1 MMEDNAKKKE
11 IRSPWIKGMLA
22 GFGALAMAIVLFMIL
37 FRIDRVKGIFNS
49 IGIILRPFII
59 GAVVA
64 YIMTPLCK
72 HLEASLSRVL
82 KKGSDRLVRFFA
94 IAITIIVLLLI
105 VAVLI
110 ILIIPQ
116 VYDSIVALY
125 DLVPKRVQELI
136 PIVEARLQNN
146 ELLLGYVTKLYD
158 AVSKHFSNWLEE
170 KLLPDLVT
178 IIGGVG
184 LGVKNVA
191 VVLKDIIVG
200 VIVACY
206 CLAGRGTF
214 AKSAQRLLY
223 AISGKKWGDTISTE
237 VKYADIMFTRFL
249 SGKLVDSL
257 IIGVICFIFCALTSM
272 PSSLLVSV
280 IVGITN
286 IIPFFGPF
294 IGAIPTALLILIL
307 SPKKALIFII
317 FIVILQQIDGNV
329 IGPKILGDST
339 GLSSFWVLFSI
350 LIFGG
355 WFGFIGMVIGV
366 PLFAVIY
373 DIISKLVMKGLAKKG
388 IEIE

>member
-1 MMEDNAKKKE
+1 MEDNVKKKE
-11 IRSPWIKGMLA
+11 IKSPWIKGMLA
-22 GFGALAMAIVLFMIL
+22 GFGALAMSIILFMIL
-37 FRIDRVKGIFNS
+37 FRFDRVKGVFNS

-64 YIMTPLCK
+64 YIMTPLCR
-72 HLEASLSRVL
+72 HLEASLSRVF
-82 KKGSDRLVRFFA
+82 KKASDKLIRAIA
-94 IAITIIVLLLI
+94 IAITILVLLLI
-105 VAVLI
+105 VAVLMVM
-110 ILIIPQ
+110 IIPQ

-125 DLVPKRVQELI
+125 DLVPKRVQELV
-136 PIVEARLQNN
+136 PVVTEKLQNN
-146 ELLLGYVTKLYD
+146 EILLGYVTKIYD
-158 AVSKHFSNWLEE
+158 SISNYFSNWVDE

-184 LGVKNVA
+184 LGVKNIA

-200 VIVACY
+200 IIVACY

-214 AKSAQRLLY
+214 AKSAKRLLY
-223 AISGKKWGDTISTE
+223 SISGKKWGDTISAE
-237 VKYADIMFTRFL
+237 VNYADIMFTRFL
-249 SGKLVDSL
+249 SGKIVDSL
-257 IIGVICFIFCALTSM
+257 IIGVICFVFCAVTSM

-307 SPKKALIFII
+307 SPKKAMIFII
-317 FIVILQQIDGNV
+317 FIIILQQIDGNV

-373 DIISKLVMKGLAKKG
+373 DIISKLVKIGLTKKG
-388 IEIE
+388 ISLE

>member
-1 MMEDNAKKKE
+1 MEENIKKKE
-11 IRSPWIKGMLA
+11 IKSPWIKGMLA
-22 GFGALAMAIVLFMIL
+22 GFGALGLAIILFMFL
-37 FRIDRVKGIFNS
+37 FKFDAVKGVFYS
-49 IGIILRPFII
+49 VGRTLRPFII

-72 HLEASLSRVL
+72 RMERWFTRLFKNR
-82 KKGSDRLVRFFA
+82 SDKLIRCCA
-94 IAITIIVLLLI
+94 IAVTIIVLLLI
-105 VAVLI
+105 VSVLI

-125 DLVPKRVQELI
+125 DLIPKRIQELI
-136 PIVEARLQNN
+136 PVVEEKLQNN
-146 ELLLGYVTKLYD
+146 EAVLDYVTRIYESLSRQFVVWVD
-158 AVSKHFSNWLEE
+158 E

-184 LGVKNVA
+184 SGVKNVA
-191 VVLKDIIVG
+191 VVVKDIIIG
-200 VIVACY
+200 IIVACY
-206 CLAGRGTF
+206 CLSGRDTF
-214 AKSAQRLLY
+214 SKAAKRLLY
-223 AISGKKWGDTISTE
+223 SVSGRKWGDTIFSE

-249 SGKLVDSL
+249 TGKLVDSL
-257 IIGVICFIFCALTSM
+257 IIGIICFIFCFLTVM
-272 PSSLLVSV
+272 PSFLLVSV
-280 IVGITN
+280 IIGITN

-294 IGAIPTALLILIL
+294 IGAIPTVLLILIL

-317 FIVILQQIDGNV
+317 FIIVLQQLDGNV

-350 LIFGG
+350 IVFGG
-355 WFGFIGMVIGV
+355 WFGFIGMIIGV

-373 DIISKLVMKGLAKKG
+373 DIILKLVQKGLKKKG